1 MRCLRPWGAV
11 VRACRTPAKLEAVKI
26 DLIREKLANHIPVR
40 IGTSGH
46 QQAAVALV
54 FKAGDRGSEVL
65 LIERAVKMG
74 DPWSGHM
81 AFPGGRMES
90 VDDSTRSAARRET
103 LEEVG
108 VELSSAEYL
117 GRLDDLAGNP
127 RVSAKLVIAAHA
139 FFVEAP
145 PPFVLDSSEVQGA
158 IWFPLASLLDES
170 RWVEHA
176 ISELPDMR
184 FPGVL
189 VGEPGRHVVW
199 GLTYRFLEGML
210 EILEHPFPRRW
221 GEDLQFD
228 DF

>member
-1 MRCLRPWGAV
+1 
-11 VRACRTPAKLEAVKI
+11 VKI
-26 DLIREKLANHIPVR
+26 DLIREKFANHVPACIE
-40 IGTSGH
+40 TSGH

-54 FKAGDRGSEVL
+54 FKTGDRGTEVL
-65 LIERAVKMG
+65 LIERALKEG

-81 AFPGGRMES
+81 AFPGGRIES
-90 VDDSTRSAARRET
+90 VDDSTRSAACRET

-108 VELSSAEYL
+108 VELTSAEYL
-117 GRLDDLAGNP
+117 GRLDDLAGHP

-139 FFVEAP
+139 FFVEASP
-145 PPFVLDSSEVQGA
+145 PMVLDSSEVQDV

-176 ISELPDMR
+176 ISELPDVR

-189 VGEPGRHVVW
+189 VGQPGRHVVW

-210 EILEHPFPRRW
+210 QILEHPLPRRW
-221 GEDLQFD
+221 GDESYFD